1 MYDEDAELTRRAA
14 DHDFMKKLATAGGGQ
29 FLRAEKMVEFL
40 DKLQAQ
46 PRDPKQNRGDVWPQ
60 LGVERDVA
68 VSGSSISSLFVGL
81 ISGEW
86 FPYRRRRWGWV

>member
-14 DHDFMKKLATAGGGQ
+14 DHEFLKKLATAGGGQ

-46 PRDPKQNRGDVWPQ
+46 PRAIEAEIAATFGPT
-60 LGVERDVA
+60 
-68 VSGSSISSLFVGL
+68 GSRKETSPFRIVYFLLFVGL

-86 FPYRRRRWGWV
+86 FLRRRWGWV